1 MNSTLHIAM
10 RCSDLEE
17 ASCFYRSFPNT
28 KITRTYADRI
38 CLNFMKIQLVMHLE
52 KLKEEEKNNQPY
64 PFHFGINFHEKDDF
78 DKVLKFLKQEK
89 YDFSKNHRFKGSES
103 EHYSL
108 IIFDPFGNCIEF
120 KHYLKPPKGI
130 NKYKN

>member
-1 MNSTLHIAM
+1 MK
-10 RCSDLEE
+10 
-17 ASCFYRSFPNT
+17 
-28 KITRTYADRI
+28 KI
-38 CLNFMKIQLVMHLE
+38 
-52 KLKEEEKNNQPY
+52 
-64 PFHFGINFHEKDDF
+64 F
-78 DKVLKFLKQEK
+78 DKKIKLILKQEK

-120 KHYLKPPKGI
+120 KHYLKKEAKHYFF